1 MSIIIYYYTYINII
15 IIKLIDAEKTIS
27 GTSIGGLL
35 ICKYIYI
42 YIYIDT
48 LMRLE
53 YNYLFVLL

>member
-35 ICKYIYI
+35 IYKYIYI
-42 YIYIDT
+42 YIYRYFNEIGI
-48 LMRLE
+48 
-53 YNYLFVLL
+53 